1 MLVEPHPI
9 NGMEYADLGDGVVKV
24 TDSKSG
30 RWGKFR
36 YDGIWLEGELNHSA
50 PIVRC

>member
-24 TDSKSG
+24 TD
-30 RWGKFR
+30 
-36 YDGIWLEGELNHSA
+36 HQ
-50 PIVRC
+50 VRPLGQVPL